1 MISQNLYDTLTTRP
15 DTIRAVVID
24 ILIYYFLYR
33 FGRWLLKPLWYSS
46 PFRNIPGPPA
56 SSWFMGNLNQLYNP
70 KGLEFHQHLSDRYG
84 GMVKTYGFFGDEQ
97 LYVSD
102 PLALQSIIVKDQDA
116 FEETEVFIET
126 NRVIFGPGLVATT
139 GDVHKRQRKI
149 VAPVF
154 AVPQLKA
161 LVPVFY
167 EIAEKVN
174 IL

>member
-1 MISQNLYDTLTTRP
+1 
-15 DTIRAVVID
+15 
-24 ILIYYFLYR
+24 
-33 FGRWLLKPLWYSS
+33 
-46 PFRNIPGPPA
+46 
-56 SSWFMGNLNQLYNP
+56 
-70 KGLEFHQHLSDRYG
+70 
-84 GMVKTYGFFGDEQ
+84 
-97 LYVSD
+97 
-102 PLALQSIIVKDQDA
+102 
-116 FEETEVFIET
+116 
-126 NRVIFGPGLVATT
+126 VIFGPGLVATT